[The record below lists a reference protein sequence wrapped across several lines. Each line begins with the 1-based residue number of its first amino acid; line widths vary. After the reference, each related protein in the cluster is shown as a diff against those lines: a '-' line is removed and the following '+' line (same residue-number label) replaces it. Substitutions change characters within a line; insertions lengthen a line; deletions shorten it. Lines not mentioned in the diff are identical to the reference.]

1 MDIFVKRPVI
11 AIVISLILLLAGAY
25 SATKTPVLQF
35 PRIESSSLVVS
46 TVYPGS
52 SAEVV
57 QGFITEPIERMA
69 MTIPGVDYVDATTSA
84 GVSTVTAWL
93 ELNQDG
99 TAALAELSARMDQIR
114 YELPVGAEDPAVS
127 VERADRPS
135 ALFYLDV
142 HGDNWSR
149 AQLTNFLERQV
160 NPQLASIPGV
170 QRVGIEG
177 GRRPAMR
184 VWIDPLKLASL
195 NMAADDVMS
204 ALRVNNV
211 IAALGKTENQQQ
223 QVNLLSNATL
233 RSVDDFRNLVVRNT
247 DGVLIR
253 LADIARV
260 EMGEERGT
268 INARYNQKTTVYIS
282 IWPLPGANEIAIG
295 DETYIRLDKINAA
308 LPEGMR
314 IDVGYDGT
322 VYMRDA
328 LKEIFTTLFET
339 VLLVGIVVLA
349 LMGSFRTALVPLV
362 AIPISILGSIA
373 AMLVMGFTLNLLT
386 VLAVVLSVGLVVDDA
401 IVVVENVARHLREG
415 KSRIDAALVSS
426 RELLSPI
433 IAMTITLAAVY
444 TPIGFVSGLTG
455 SLFKE
460 FSFTL
465 AVAVVISGI
474 VAITLSPIMSAYVC
488 DAQGKEGKATL
499 KINRWFDRLHTAYGK
514 HLERTFAWRNQVL
527 VFGLFISL
535 LAVPFYL
542 FSAKELAPIEDQG
555 SINIIVESPPDS
567 SLANTDLYMHDVID
581 LVQETT
587 PGLAMVWQIISPDG
601 GFGGIE
607 FVDYAERDFKTQDI
621 LFSVFNQ
628 LSTITGL
635 KVLPVI
641 FPSLPTAGN
650 FDVEMVVQA
659 PDDYA
664 TMEGYA
670 QQLIQAGYQSG
681 KFMFVDTDL
690 QMNLPEV
697 RLQFDHDRIA
707 DLGMDM
713 NAINSQLASL
723 LSEQDANRYNAD
735 GKAYRVIP
743 LVDNDTRHNPRA
755 LLDIQLRAPTGELVP
770 LRAIASIQSQ
780 TSPRVLPKFNQQRSF
795 RVFGG
800 LIPGTTNDQGLA
812 VLEQAAA
819 ELLPGDYTVDY
830 AGVSRQLRKEGNSM
844 VSVLLIAMTVVYL
857 ALAIQFNSFRLPLVV
872 LLGSVPLALSG
883 ALLFTFLSLT
893 TINIYAQI
901 GFITLVGLIAKN
913 GILITEFASELQNR
927 GVAKIDA
934 IRQSAELRL
943 RPVLMTTA
951 ATILGHFP
959 LVLVSGAGAEA
970 RNSIGTILVAG
981 MAIGTFFT
989 LYVLPSVYLLLAAE
1003 TESDGEIVKDAD
1015 EDEDV
1020 LKVA

>member
-11 AIVISLILLLAGAY
+11 AIVISLILLLAGAW
-25 SATKTPVLQF
+25 AAVKTPVLQF
-35 PRIESSSLVVS
+35 PKIESSSLVVS

-69 MTIPGVDYVDATTSA
+69 MTIPGVDYVDATTTA

-93 ELNQDG
+93 ELNEDS
-99 TAALAELSARMDQIR
+99 TSALAELSARMDQIR
-114 YELPVGAEDPAVS
+114 YELPAGAEDPAVS
-127 VERADRPS
+127 VQRADRPA

-149 AQLTNFLERQV
+149 AQVTNFLERQV
-160 NPQLASIPGV
+160 SPQLASIAGV

-184 VWIDPLKLASL
+184 VWLDPLKLASL
-195 NMAADDVMS
+195 NMAADDVMA
-204 ALRVNNV
+204 ALRANNV

-233 RSVDDFRNLVVRNT
+233 RGVDDFRNLIVRNT

-295 DETYIRLDKINAA
+295 DETYIRLEKINAA
-308 LPEGMR
+308 LPAGMH
-314 IDVGYDGT
+314 INVSYDGT
-322 VYMRDA
+322 VYMREA

-349 LMGSFRTALVPLV
+349 LMGSFRTALVPLI

-386 VLAVVLSVGLVVDDA
+386 ILAVVLSVGLVVDDA

-415 KSRIDAALVSS
+415 KGRIEAALVSS

-488 DAQGKEGKATL
+488 DAQGKESKTTV
-499 KINRWFDRLHTAYGK
+499 KINNWFDRLHTAYGNQ
-514 HLERTFAWRNQVL
+514 LQRTFAWRNQVL
-527 VFGLFISL
+527 VFGLFIAL
-535 LAVPFYL
+535 LAVPLYL
-542 FSAKELAPIEDQG
+542 FSAKELAPLEDQG
-555 SINIIVESPPDS
+555 GINIIIESPPDA
-567 SLANTDLYMHDVID
+567 SLAYTDRYMHDVID

-587 PGLAMVWQIISPDG
+587 PGLSMVWQIISPDG

-607 FVDYAERDFKTQDI
+607 LVDYSERDFKVQDI

-650 FDVEMVVQA
+650 FDVELVIQS
-659 PDDYA
+659 PDSYNI
-664 TMEGYA
+664 MEGYA
-670 QQLIQAGYQSG
+670 QQMIQAGYQSG

-707 DLGMDM
+707 DLGMTM
-713 NAINSQLASL
+713 SAINSQLAAL

-743 LVDNDTRHNPRA
+743 LVDNPGRHNPEA
-755 LLDIQLRAPTGELVP
+755 LLDIQLRTPTGEAVP
-770 LRAIASIQSQ
+770 LRAIASIEAQ

-795 RVFGG
+795 RIFGG

-812 VLEQAAA
+812 ALEQAAA
-819 ELLPGDYTVDY
+819 ELLPVNYTVDY

-844 VSVLLIAMTVVYL
+844 LSVLLIAMTVVYL

-872 LLGSVPLALSG
+872 LVGSVPLALSG
-883 ALLFTFLSLT
+883 ALLFTFLSFT

-927 GVAKIDA
+927 GVAKVDA
-934 IRQSAELRL
+934 IKQSAELRL

-981 MAIGTFFT
+981 MAIGTLFT

-1003 TESDGEIVKDAD
+1003 TAPEEAAAGQNTLND
-1015 EDEDV
+1015 
-1020 LKVA
+1020 LKR